1 MRPVKINQSIDV
13 EIATPMILNFAI
25 NILLIG
31 KIIRLAAI
39 VEISKKLILLVAFWN
54 IVAVEYKIK
63 NNEVNPKSRNSILC
77 DT

>member
-1 MRPVKINQSIDV
+1 MRPVNINQSIDV
-13 EIATPMILNFAI
+13 EIATPMILNFAM

-39 VEISKKLILLVAFWN
+39 VETSKKFILLVALWN
-54 IVAVEYKIK
+54 IVAVEYRIK
-63 NNEVNPKSRNSILC
+63 NNEVNPKSKNISLC

>member
-54 IVAVEYKIK
+54 IVAVEYRIK
-63 NNEVNPKSRNSILC
+63 NNEVNPKSKNSSLC